1 MLDPHVRTAL
11 VKDPAA
17 STEHATTYKAQFKAP
32 DRHGVFKF
40 VVEYWRP
47 G

>member
-1 MLDPHVRTAL
+1 MLDPHVRTRIPEAGPGR
-11 VKDPAA
+11 VAG
-17 STEHATTYKAQFKAP
+17 TEYSVTFKAP

-40 VVEYWRP
+40 VVDYWRP